1 MKLSR
6 LAPNFTS
13 TCFSPLRSQDGRPVP
28 PGPDPAPLNR
38 LRAGVT
44 PGASLA
50 DSVQNDD
57 SLDSV
62 TEWAKIGYI
71 LLYFLSPQSRASHVC
86 CQSTLLHSCHD
97 HGSTLCAIISSSLGV
112 DASQRLPSQRDTSEA
127 SRWIHLSR
135 QQTRLNTVLTWV
147 SPHVVWDKSL

>member
-6 LAPNFTS
+6 LALSFPS
-13 TCFSPLRSQDGRPVP
+13 TCFSPLRSQDGRPAP
-28 PGPDPAPLNR
+28 PGPDPGPLNR
-38 LRAGVT
+38 LTAGVT
-44 PGASLA
+44 PQANLA

-57 SLDSV
+57 SLNSV

-71 LLYFLSPQSRASHVC
+71 LLYFPSPQSRASHVC

-97 HGSTLCAIISSSLGV
+97 HSSSLCAIISSSLGE

-127 SRWIHLSR
+127 SWWIHLSLQR
-135 QQTRLNTVLTWV
+135 TCLNTVLTWV
-147 SPHVVWDKSL
+147 FPHAVWDKSL